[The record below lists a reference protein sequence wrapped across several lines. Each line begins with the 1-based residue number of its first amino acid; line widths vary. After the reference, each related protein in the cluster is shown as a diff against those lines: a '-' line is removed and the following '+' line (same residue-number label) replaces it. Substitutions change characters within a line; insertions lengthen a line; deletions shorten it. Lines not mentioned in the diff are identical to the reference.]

1 MLLKIANLHRLA
13 SVSPRSRMVYTFN
26 AAENRHM
33 LAVNEALGFRSVG
46 LEGAWRDRD

>member
-1 MLLKIANLHRLA
+1 MPVVNS

-33 LAVNEALGFRSVG
+33 LAVNDALGFRPVG
-46 LEGAWRDRD
+46 LEAAWRNGD